1 LTIYDVVGRLVS
13 NVVNG
18 KQEPGVYHPKLNIT
32 GLSQGVYFVR
42 LNVEDESL
50 VKKVVFVK

>member
-1 LTIYDVVGRLVS
+1 VVGRLVS

-18 KQEPGVYHPKLNIT
+18 KQEPGVYHPKLNIAD
-32 GLSQGVYFVR
+32 LSQGVYFVR
-42 LNVEDESL
+42 LNVDDESL